1 MTKDHETKQKIHL
14 VSFLTLLGF
23 TVLRRRRKSQE
34 EEEKEE
40 EGEGEEVQKLSMS
53 LPCNHG

>member
-1 MTKDHETKQKIHL
+1 MRQSKKFHL

-23 TVLRRRRKSQE
+23 TVLRWRRESQE

-40 EGEGEEVQKLSMS
+40 EGEVEEVQKSGMS
-53 LPCNHG
+53 LPYNHR